1 MRNYRRVGTVF
12 IGAALVAWGTTRPRP
27 DRTAAAGAADYGAA
41 GQEVDCAAQLLPA
54 LARLEAKER
63 VVRALLAGEGTLL
76 EAAARFREL
85 DAVEPRMRPECD
97 PRVYAGDAEA
107 ERYCRAVL
115 FWANTPGGESAERS
129 AAVRRLED
137 ELEGHRLCRT
147 LELPPPR
154 RPAVY
159 PETPADE

>member
-1 MRNYRRVGTVF
+1 MRGYYF
-12 IGAALVAWGTTRPRP
+12 AGAALF
-27 DRTAAAGAADYGAA
+27 AAAMVVWGVGGEGRQPPAGEPAEVAEGGAFP
-41 GQEVDCAAQLLPA
+41 PA
-54 LARLEAKER
+54 SPVAVVRGRLEAKER

-76 EAAARFREL
+76 EAAARFREW
-85 DAVEPRMRPECD
+85 DAVEPQLRPESH
-97 PRVYAGDAEA
+97 PRVYAGDTEA

-147 LELPPPR
+147 LELPPPP